1 MANKIQSGGITVELE
16 SPDDALLVEAYGDG
30 GFRLIEKR
38 VEGSIFVNGEG
49 FFPIAAQSFDA
60 LTTDEIDAAIAT
72 LNEPEILLIGTG
84 ETMQLL
90 PKRLR
95 MHLEAKNIGFDVMS
109 TGAAARTYNVLKIE
123 NRRVLA
129 ILIQVS

>member
-1 MANKIQSGGITVELE
+1 MADKVQSGGITVELE
-16 SPDDALLVEAYGDG
+16 SPDDTLLVEAYGGG

-49 FFPIAAQSFDA
+49 FFPIDAHAFEA
-60 LTTDEIDAAIAT
+60 LTINEIDAALETVNA
-72 LNEPEILLIGTG
+72 LEILLIGTG

-90 PKRLR
+90 PKALRL
-95 MHLEAKNIGFDVMS
+95 HLESKSIGYDVMS

-123 NRRVLA
+123 GRRVLA
-129 ILIQVS
+129 ILIQVP